1 MRPVIPEK
9 LPYQRGFMP
18 TLKEIT
24 IKDFEAEAMPHLN
37 ELYRTAL
44 RFTKNQ
50 SEAEDLIQEVF
61 LQAWKSF
68 GCYKLGTNC
77 RAWLHKILSNKLK
90 RFYFNNKKF
99 KFVEDGDEAL
109 KSLVFKPAI
118 AESLRDE
125 EIIASLKHIPP
136 CFREAVLLADV
147 EEFSYREI
155 AEILDIPVGTVM
167 SRISRGRKLL
177 RIEMMNLADSINSK
191 FEGKK
196 ESINVVKFLLGKL
209 KIA

>member
-1 MRPVIPEK
+1 
-9 LPYQRGFMP
+9 MP
-18 TLKEIT
+18 ILREIK
-24 IKDFEAEAMPHLN
+24 IEDFEAEAMPHLS

-50 SEAEDLIQEVF
+50 TEAEDLIQEVF
-61 LQAWKSF
+61 MQAWKSF
-68 GCYKLGTNC
+68 GCYELGTNC

-99 KFVEDGDEAL
+99 KYAEDADEAL

-125 EIIASLKHIPP
+125 EIIAGLEHIPP
-136 CFREAVLLADV
+136 CFREAMLLADV

-155 AEILDIPVGTVM
+155 AEILGVPAGTVM

-177 RIEMMNLADSINSK
+177 RTEMMNLAHAKNFK
-191 FEGKK
+191 LEGEK
-196 ESINVVKFLLGKL
+196 ESVSVVKFLLGKL

>member
-1 MRPVIPEK
+1 
-9 LPYQRGFMP
+9 MP

-24 IKDFEAEAMPHLN
+24 IKEFEAEAMPHLN
-37 ELYRTAL
+37 ELYHTAL
-44 RFTKNQ
+44 KFTKNQ
-50 SEAEDLIQEVF
+50 TEAEDLTQEVY

-68 GCYKLGTNC
+68 GCYELGTNC

-90 RFYFNNKKF
+90 RFYSNNKKI

-109 KSLVFKPAI
+109 KGLVFRPAI

-125 EIIASLKHIPP
+125 EIIACLKIVPP
-136 CFREAVLLADV
+136 CFREAMLLADV

-155 AEILDIPVGTVM
+155 AEILNVPAGTVM

-177 RIEMMNLADSINSK
+177 RIELISLADSKNFKIK
-191 FEGKK
+191 GEK
-196 ESINVVKFLLGKL
+196 ESASVVKFLLGKL